1 MWFRR
6 LGLGLG
12 ECDPERDEPR
22 EWLLRRFGR
31 RLEWPAPRGFG
42 VDEGDRAPLLNSS
55 CNCCECPLSPTPAA
69 PADDE
74 EEEEDDEAGVKLA
87 RMRRSR
93 ERLPGSLDRL
103 RLESALAGKLLSLL
117 RCALLLALLLL
128 LLLLLVAV
136 SDKSARPLEAQMPA
150 LWRPL
155 SDAIKLKLRP
165 RGPRPSKITVT
176 VSSPSRRGGAP

>member
-1 MWFRR
+1 
-6 LGLGLG
+6 
-12 ECDPERDEPR
+12 
-22 EWLLRRFGR
+22 
-31 RLEWPAPRGFG
+31 
-42 VDEGDRAPLLNSS
+42 
-55 CNCCECPLSPTPAA
+55 LSPTPAA
-69 PADDE
+69 PADEE

-117 RCALLLALLLL
+117 RCALLLALLL